1 MIIETNFIMKHILL
15 LSFSIVLF
23 SCKAQLPPGEY
34 TSTNKKAI
42 SSFESA
48 VKLYQA
54 GKDDESEKELLKAIE
69 KDPNFIEPHLLYA
82 EILQVRKQTEKAIDE
97 YIKAISINPKF
108 NLGNFYN
115 LANLEVSIG
124 RYEDAKKDYESF
136 FKKQHINPDIREI
149 AERNLLNC
157 NFAINAIKNPVPFD
171 LKNMGPAIN
180 SQLDEYFP
188 AVTADEQ
195 TILYTRNNR
204 TEAKHLQED
213 FLISKKADN
222 VWQPSSLIGNGINT
236 EGNEGAPC
244 LSADGQLLFFVACQ
258 ENAAGGY
265 AGGRKGY
272 GSCDV
277 FYSEKVGEKWAT
289 PYNIGSS
296 INTNQYETQP
306 SFSADGKS
314 LYFVS
319 GRPGGIGETDI
330 YVSTL
335 NVNGVWS
342 APRNLGPNINTPGKE
357 ESVFIH
363 PDGKTLYFGSNGHV
377 GMGNLDLYVSRM
389 NEKGQWQAPMNLGY
403 PINTYGD
410 ENSILVAASGNV
422 AYLASNRAGGQGG
435 LDLYQFDLYEGA
447 RPGKVTY
454 AKGKVYDIKTKKP
467 LGAHFELIDLETGLV
482 MMESNANSGNGEFLL
497 CLPIDKNYMLN
508 ASIDG
513 YLFFSENYAL
523 KQLADQMKPIVLDVP
538 MQPIE
543 LENVMELKN
552 VFFETAK
559 FDLKPE
565 SKAEL
570 DKVVAF
576 LNKNKTISGEL
587 SGHTDNVGD
596 KKMNQV
602 LSQNRAKAV
611 YDYLVKNGIE
621 AKRLTYKGYGDTKPK
636 VLNDT
641 DEHRQMNRRTEFK
654 VLGK

>member
-1 MIIETNFIMKHILL
+1 MKHFLL

-42 SSFESA
+42 ASFESA

-54 GKDDESEKELLKAIE
+54 GKDGESEKELLKAIE

-82 EILQVRKQTEKAIDE
+82 EILQVKRQTEKAIDE

-136 FKKQHINPDIREI
+136 FKKQHINPDVREV
-149 AERNLLNC
+149 AERNLANC
-157 NFAINAIKNPVPFD
+157 NFAINAMKNPVPFEP
-171 LKNMGPAIN
+171 KNMGIAVN
-180 SQLDEYFP
+180 TNFDEYFP

-195 TILYTRNNR
+195 TLLYTRNNR
-204 TEAKHLQED
+204 NEAKPLQED

-222 VWQPSSLIGNGINT
+222 VWQPATLIGNGINT

-258 ENAAGGY
+258 ENAAGAY
-265 AGGRKGY
+265 SGGRKGY

-277 FYSEKVGEKWAT
+277 FYSEKVAEKWST

-296 INTNQYETQP
+296 INTNHFESQP

-377 GMGNLDLYVSRM
+377 GMGKLDLYVSRM
-389 NEKGQWQAPMNLGY
+389 NDKGQWQAPMNLGY

-422 AYLASNRAGGQGG
+422 AYFASNRVGGQGG

-523 KQLADQMKPIVLDVP
+523 KELADQMKPIVLDVP

-543 LENVMELKN
+543 LENIMELKN

-570 DKVVAF
+570 DKVVTF

-611 YDYLVKNGIE
+611 YDYLVKNGID
-621 AKRLTYKGYGDTKPK
+621 AKRLTFKGYGDTKPK